1 MRTLWLFSLLLL
13 VLAGCVPATN
23 TERARVESAPED
35 VSYYPHETGA
45 YWEYLP
51 SGARLSDPAVEVM
64 VEGPTI
70 IDDTVA
76 TAWSTF
82 GRGRIATHF
91 RIHTGEEQRLWREY
105 RPGVIIDFDPP
116 MLEYPTGPL
125 TSNRTWSG
133 ETTVRVYEDR
143 LSETASSIVG
153 KTLMQTYT
161 VKYTTTVVETRTVTV
176 PLGEI
181 EVFVLNHIAEHVN
194 EAGEVIDRVSLITWF
209 SPYLG
214 EVRSD
219 AGLLLTHTNVPAPQ
233 VKREGE

>member
-1 MRTLWLFSLLLL
+1 MRNLWIFSLLLV

-23 TERARVESAPED
+23 SERARVETAID
-35 VSYYPHETGA
+35 AVSYYPFETGA
-45 YWEYLP
+45 RWEYLP
-51 SGARLSDPAVEVM
+51 SGARLSDPPVEIT

-70 IDDTVA
+70 VDGTVA
-76 TAWSTF
+76 IAWSTF

-91 RIHTGEEQRLWREY
+91 RTHNGGEQRLWREY

-116 MLEYPTGPL
+116 MLEYPSGAL
-125 TSNRTWSG
+125 TNNRSWSG
-133 ETTVRVYEDR
+133 STTVRVYEDR
-143 LSETASSIVG
+143 LSEAASSIVG
-153 KTLMQTYT
+153 KTVMQTYT
-161 VKYTTTVVETRTVTV
+161 VNYTTTVVETRTVTV

-181 EVFVLNHIAEHVN
+181 DVFVLNHVAEHVN
-194 EAGEVIDRVSLITWF
+194 DFGDVIDRVSLTTWF

-219 AGLLLTHTNVPAPQ
+219 AGLLLTRTNVPTTQ